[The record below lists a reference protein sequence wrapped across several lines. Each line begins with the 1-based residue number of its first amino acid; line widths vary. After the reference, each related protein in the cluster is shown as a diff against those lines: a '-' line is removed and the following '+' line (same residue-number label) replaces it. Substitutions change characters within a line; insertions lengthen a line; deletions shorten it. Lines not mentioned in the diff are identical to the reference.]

1 MRTGSKIGIQLTNGP
16 GIRAVHCQYDGH
28 PDANGS
34 TLCTEFN
41 TPELVG
47 ALVDGGDMSS
57 LWTDEDWPDEDG
69 KRKRR
74 PAAGPLYYSTRGGLS
89 EEELDS
95 LDPVFAENVRQF
107 LDYAKE
113 DGAEYAYYF
122 ANTGKWICH
131 DLYAGKEI
139 TLEQD
144 HSENTTH
151 QPATKRRDTRK

>member
-1 MRTGSKIGIQLTNGP
+1 MLLRLNKDGSVS
-16 GIRAVHCQYDGH
+16 ASEYVHSEH
-28 PDANGS
+28 HTRN
-34 TLCTEFN
+34 LMVF
-41 TPELVG
+41 
-47 ALVDGGDMSS
+47 
-57 LWTDEDWPDEDG
+57 
-69 KRKRR
+69 KRSF
-74 PAAGPLYYSTRGGLS
+74 PAA
-89 EEELDS
+89 
-95 LDPVFAENVRQF
+95 VRQF
-107 LDYAKE
+107 LDSAKE